1 MSDEPKRDLPARR
14 VERRLIKIAGAAL
27 RENSANPERIGCPD
41 PSAVEA
47 AVRRRLNFPGLVDVV
62 DHIATCAPCFEQYNR
77 QRQRLRIRNAGTAML
92 GCVVLLVLGFLW
104 LHGPAKGPNYKE
116 PIAKQVSAPVLI
128 ATLDYRSW
136 TADRSD
142 QPRPRPTEPPHL
154 TRARLDLTI
163 MLPIGTE
170 DGGFTVQFRTSTNE
184 SVAEATGTATWDGTA
199 EALKIRT
206 DLRDVPAGRYTVAIQ
221 SRNSSMRLYPLVLE

>member
-14 VERRLIKIAGAAL
+14 VERRLIKTAGAAL
-27 RENSANPERIGCPD
+27 RGNSTNPERIGCPD

-47 AVRRRLNFPGLVDVV
+47 VVRRRLKFPGLVDVV

-104 LHGPAKGPNYKE
+104 LRGPAKGPNRNE
-116 PIAKQVSAPVLI
+116 PVAKQVSAPVLT

-142 QPRPRPTEPPHL
+142 QSRPRPTEPPHL
-154 TRARLDLTI
+154 TRGQLDLTI

-170 DGGFTVQFRTSTNE
+170 DGIFTVQFRTSTNE

-199 EALKIRT
+199 EALKIRA
-206 DLRDVPAGRYTVAIQ
+206 DLRGVRAGRYTVAIQ
-221 SRNSSMRLYPLVLE
+221 SRNSSVRLYPLVLE

>member
-136 TADRSD
+136 TA
-142 QPRPRPTEPPHL
+142 
-154 TRARLDLTI
+154 RLDLTI

-206 DLRDVPAGRYTVAIQ
+206 DLRDVPAGRYNVAIQ
-221 SRNSSMRLYPLVLE
+221 SRNSSVRLYPLVLE